1 MRQKHFQAAVVAAA
15 ATIGSGQ
22 ALAQQATWNIDTAHS
37 SAQFSVRHMMVATV
51 RGEFAN
57 TKGTVRWDGKDLA
70 TAVVD
75 ATIDA
80 TTINTREP
88 KRDAHLRSGDFFDVE
103 KFSTLTFKSTKV
115 EPVAPGKL
123 RMTGDLTIRGVTRA
137 VVFDVE
143 GPTQAIKDNR
153 GNQRVGASATA
164 TINRGDFGLTWNAA
178 IEAGGVVVSDEVKLI
193 LDVALTL
200 PPASPAGN

>member
-1 MRQKHFQAAVVAAA
+1 MSQRITRAAAVVAA
-15 ATIGSGQ
+15 TLVSGQ
-22 ALAQQATWNIDTAHS
+22 ALAQQAAWTIDTAHS

-70 TAVVD
+70 TAVVE
-75 ATIDA
+75 ATVDA
-80 TTINTREP
+80 TTVSTREP
-88 KRDAHLRSGDFFDVE
+88 KRDAHLRSADFFDVE
-103 KFSTLTFKSTKV
+103 KFPTLTFKSTKV
-115 EPVAPGKL
+115 EPVSPGRL
-123 RMTGDLTIRGVTRA
+123 RMTGDLTIHGVTRS

-164 TINRGDFGLTWNAA
+164 TINRKDFGLTWNAA
-178 IEAGGVVVSDEVKLI
+178 IETGGVVVSDEVKII
-193 LDVALTL
+193 LDVALTQ
-200 PPASPAGN
+200 PPAGSGRN

>member
-1 MRQKHFQAAVVAAA
+1 MAQSIIRAAAVA
-15 ATIGSGQ
+15 ATTLVSGQ
-22 ALAQQATWNIDTAHS
+22 ALAQQATWNIDSAHS

-51 RGEFAN
+51 RGEFAS

-70 TAVVD
+70 TAVVE

-88 KRDAHLRSGDFFDVE
+88 KRDAHLRSADFFDVE
-103 KFSTLTFKSTKV
+103 KFPTLTFKSTKV

-123 RMTGDLTIRGVTRA
+123 RMTGDLTIRGVTKP

-143 GPTQAIKDNR
+143 GPTQTIKDNR

-164 TINRGDFGLTWNAA
+164 TINRKDFGLTWNNV
-178 IEAGGVVVSDEVKLI
+178 IESGGVVVSDEVKI
-193 LDVALTL
+193 VLDVALTQ
-200 PPASPAGN
+200 PPAGSARS

>member
-1 MRQKHFQAAVVAAA
+1 MSQRITRAAAVAAA
-15 ATIGSGQ
+15 TLVAGQ
-22 ALAQQATWNIDTAHS
+22 ALAQQATWTIDTAHS

-88 KRDAHLRSGDFFDVE
+88 KRDAHLRSADFFDVE
-103 KFSTLTFKSTKV
+103 KFPTLTFKSTRV
-115 EPVAPGKL
+115 EPVSPGRL
-123 RMTGDLTIRGVTRA
+123 RMTGDLTIHGVTKS

-143 GPTQAIKDNR
+143 GPTPAIKDNR
-153 GNQRVGASATA
+153 RQPARRRVGHGDDQPQGLRPDLERRAR
-164 TINRGDFGLTWNAA
+164 NGRRRGERRGEDHPRRGADAA
-178 IEAGGVVVSDEVKLI
+178 PGR
-193 LDVALTL
+193 
-200 PPASPAGN
+200 PRP

>member
-1 MRQKHFQAAVVAAA
+1 
-15 ATIGSGQ
+15 
-22 ALAQQATWNIDTAHS
+22 
-37 SAQFSVRHMMVATV
+37 MMVATV

-70 TAVVD
+70 SAVVE

-88 KRDAHLRSGDFFDVE
+88 KRDAHLRSADFFDVE
-103 KFSTLTFKSTKV
+103 KFPTLTFKSTKV
-115 EPVAPGKL
+115 EPVSPGRL
-123 RMTGDLTIRGVTRA
+123 RMTGDLTIHGVTRS

-164 TINRGDFGLTWNAA
+164 TINRKDFGLTWNAA
-178 IEAGGVVVSDEVKLI
+178 IETGGVVVSDEVKIL
-193 LDVALTL
+193 LDVALTQ
-200 PPASPAGN
+200 PPAGSGRN

>member
-1 MRQKHFQAAVVAAA
+1 MSQRITRAAAVVAA
-15 ATIGSGQ
+15 TLVSGQ
-22 ALAQQATWNIDTAHS
+22 APAQQATWTIDTAHS

-70 TAVVD
+70 TAVVE

-80 TTINTREP
+80 TTVSTREP
-88 KRDAHLRSGDFFDVE
+88 KRDAHLRSADFFDVE
-103 KFSTLTFKSTKV
+103 KFPTLTFKSTKV
-115 EPVAPGKL
+115 EPVSPGRL
-123 RMTGDLTIRGVTRA
+123 RMTGDLTIHGVTRS

-164 TINRGDFGLTWNAA
+164 TINRKEFGLTWNAA
-178 IEAGGVVVSDEVKLI
+178 IETGGVVVSDEVKIL
-193 LDVALTL
+193 LDVALTQ
-200 PPASPAGN
+200 PPAGSGRN

>member
-1 MRQKHFQAAVVAAA
+1 
-15 ATIGSGQ
+15 
-22 ALAQQATWNIDTAHS
+22 
-37 SAQFSVRHMMVATV
+37 MVATV
-51 RGEFAN
+51 RGEFAH
-57 TKGTVRWDGKDLA
+57 TQGTVRWDGKDLA

-88 KRDAHLRSGDFFDVE
+88 KRDAHLRSADFFDVQ
-103 KFSTLTFKSTKV
+103 KFPTLTFKSTKIQ
-115 EPVAPGKL
+115 PVGPGKL

-143 GPTQAIKDNR
+143 GPTQAITDNR

-164 TINRGDFGLTWNAA
+164 TINRKDFGLTWNAA
-178 IEAGGVVVSDEVKLI
+178 IESGGVVVSDEVKII

-200 PPASPAGN
+200 SPASPATH